1 MAKMHPARQLIVR
14 FLAVGLLA
22 MHLLVVSMAMAPA
35 LHHWLHGDA
44 DEPDHQCA
52 VTAMI
57 DGQFDR
63 PEAPRL
69 DIVRPIFVAEFSD
82 VMEPVQPLLLASP
95 HASPGERAP
104 PAA

>member
-1 MAKMHPARQLIVR
+1 MAQMHPARQLIGR
-14 FLAVGLLA
+14 FLAIGLIA
-22 MHLLVVSMAMAPA
+22 AHLFVIALTMSPA

-44 DEPDHQCA
+44 GESDHHCA

-63 PEAPRL
+63 PETQCFDVAQPP
-69 DIVRPIFVAEFSD
+69 VVFVIRDAAD
-82 VMEPVQPLLLASP
+82 PAQPLPEFL

-104 PAA
+104 PLA